1 MADSVILGGFTSSG
15 VLTILYLH
23 CLRKHLNITF
33 VPMFCI
39 RVCVVY
45 FWVYEFLDVNYT
57 VFLTKEKHC
66 SSKAAIWFQWSKM
79 AALQMTPSKKGLH
92 EHLSFYIAQKWK
104 KNNKTTTL
112 SKTKHNSPKMSSNS
126 LLFISMVTSLI
137 TMVTFIITMVSY
149 THVKWAI
156 HRIQNMKE
164 NIFFCTKHLFYFDV
178 IFLTYCGIIF
188 FPPLQ

>member
-1 MADSVILGGFTSSG
+1 MLFIFGCMSSWM
-15 VLTILYLH
+15 LTILYFWP
-23 CLRKHLNITF
+23 KKNIVLQKQQYDF
-33 VPMFCI
+33 NEAKWLPFKRRPVKK
-39 RVCVVY
+39 VY
-45 FWVYEFLDVNYT
+45 MNIY
-57 VFLTKEKHC
+57 H
-66 SSKAAIWFQWSKM
+66 SIS
-79 AALQMTPSKKGLH
+79 PPP
-92 EHLSFYIAQKWK
+92 K